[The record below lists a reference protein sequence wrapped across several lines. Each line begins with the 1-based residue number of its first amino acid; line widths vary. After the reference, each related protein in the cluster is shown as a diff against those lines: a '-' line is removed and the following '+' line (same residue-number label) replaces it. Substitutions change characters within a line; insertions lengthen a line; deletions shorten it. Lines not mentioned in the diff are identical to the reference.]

1 VNSCQKEVSNLIGC
15 LCSGYSYCFY
25 WQLRG
30 WNPADI
36 NLASCS
42 CRFYFSSASKWSE
55 TWVTL
60 FSICLCLYL
69 FYFIFFSIFFVLFFF
84 RHASTAAYLFELHI
98 CNVCGRIDN
107 EVDVNVAE
115 WSCVGRSAS
124 GWPSFRFLSPFW
136 LGFFFVI
143 FLWKLYDLQPAAD
156 LSHVCP
162 LIYGTSCSS
171 INLTHIRLDPIAAGQ
186 GTYSIKRHVTLP
198 AQCNWSLGFLLN

>member
-1 VNSCQKEVSNLIGC
+1 MKRNV
-15 LCSGYSYCFY
+15 GYTFFHLPLPLFILFHLFFY
-25 WQLRG
+25 
-30 WNPADI
+30 
-36 NLASCS
+36 
-42 CRFYFSSASKWSE
+42 
-55 TWVTL
+55 
-60 FSICLCLYL
+60 
-69 FYFIFFSIFFVLFFF
+69 IFFFCFFF

-136 LGFFFVI
+136 PGFFFVI

-198 AQCNWSLGFLLN
+198 AQCNCTRIPTKLVSYSCHFCGYRTFDTMKRMRQCWKGQ